1 VVALLLALG
10 LAVPALAVTPQERL
24 ANPKLEGRAEEIGAQ
39 LRCLVCQN
47 ESIEDSNADLAHD
60 IRLLLRQRLTA
71 GDTDQQAIQ
80 YIVARYGQFVL
91 LKPPIE
97 PATWVLWYG
106 PPALVVLALAG
117 AVLWLRWRQ
126 VAPAAPL
133 DAAERCRLDELL
145 RESGP
150 LSLSPT
156 HPSVLRDGGPSATT
170 AIDPGDALDGPAKP
184 DHDDMGHDRR
194 GLVAER

>member
-1 VVALLLALG
+1 VRTVVALLLALG

-24 ANPKLEGRAEEIGAQ
+24 TNPELEGRAEEIGAQ

-47 ESIEDSNADLAHD
+47 ESIEESNADLAHD

-80 YIVARYGQFVL
+80 FIVARYGQFVL
-91 LKPPIE
+91 LRPPIE
-97 PATWVLWYG
+97 PATWALWYG

-117 AVLWLRWRQ
+117 AGLWLRRRR

-133 DAAERCRLDELL
+133 DAAERSRLCELL
-145 RESGP
+145 REAAP
-150 LSLSPT
+150 LSPSPT
-156 HPSVLRDGGPSATT
+156 QPT
-170 AIDPGDALDGPAKP
+170 ADET
-184 DHDDMGHDRR
+184 GHDRR
-194 GLVAER
+194 DLVAER